1 MITLAESGAVRQ
13 SARRRGMLAGRVGA
27 VMIARALAPTRR
39 SDEILRDVREA
50 VRERRLL

>member
-1 MITLAESGAVRQ
+1 
-13 SARRRGMLAGRVGA
+13 MLAGRVGA

-50 VRERRLL
+50 VRERRLV

>member
-1 MITLAESGAVRQ
+1 LTL
-13 SARRRGMLAGRVGA
+13 SAMVGA
-27 VMIARALAPTRR
+27 MLIARALGPTPR